1 MVRRGQD
8 SLDILDSHVE
18 ATETADDLRRGD
30 LSGGVAA
37 VPRPRVD
44 VDRFEKPYL
53 VVVAQRLHAEV
64 RDPGELSDRQGA
76 RHARQSPPS
85 PYRRVKTK

>member
-1 MVRRGQD
+1 
-8 SLDILDSHVE
+8 
-18 ATETADDLRRGD
+18 
-30 LSGGVAA
+30 
-37 VPRPRVD
+37 
-44 VDRFEKPYL
+44 